1 MARSNNK
8 LSVQQLSFDMTSST
22 PSSGTQNDEA
32 KVETFAEAS
41 AASDALA
48 QASEALDSL
57 RGLAAKV
64 EVDGLVVDASQ
75 IQKAGDQQINPVADV
90 QPSMELENSGKTPE
104 LLSEILQSKTEEIK
118 QAATIPSAPVKQKV
132 GEVLRAAREAAN
144 FAIEDIA
151 AEVKIKPQHLLAI
164 EESRFNDLPART
176 YAVGFVRA
184 YANTLNLDVDALVA
198 DCRREVA
205 HYMPQKQHQMIMPE
219 AVSEQPLPSSS
230 LVIVTAAL
238 AFLLSAVGYVFTRD
252 TVETTPVAPPS
263 VSSASISQAE
273 KAAAPVAAAPAPA
286 PQPVVQQPV
295 AQPAVQQQAVTAQP
309 SSVQPSIQQPVVQPV
324 PHEEPAAV
332 DTADVDTTHVSS
344 GFLQKGLVAP
354 ATPVTPGAQAG
365 KVAPPSRIKL
375 KAVEETTVQIFDA
388 TGRMVAERVINKGE
402 AFYVPD
408 KAGLTLATTN
418 AGALHMQIDGREMQ
432 PLGDPDEAMHN
443 IPLNPD
449 SLLKYLQ

>member
-1 MARSNNK
+1 MTRSSNQV
-8 LSVQQLSFDMTSST
+8 SVRQLSFDMTSST
-22 PSSGTQNDEA
+22 NSPSHQNDEA
-32 KVETFAEAS
+32 PAETYADVS
-41 AASDALA
+41 AASEALA
-48 QASEALDSL
+48 KASEALDDL

-64 EVDGLVVDASQ
+64 EVDGLLVDATQ
-75 IQKAGDQQINPVADV
+75 VQKQGEQKAVEEPVMESAPV
-90 QPSMELENSGKTPE
+90 QETQPQEV
-104 LLSEILQSKTEEIK
+104 LSEILQTKTEEIK
-118 QAATIPSAPVKQKV
+118 KAANTKQKV
-132 GEVLRAAREAAN
+132 GETLRAAREAEGY
-144 FAIEDIA
+144 AIEDIA

-164 EESRFNDLPART
+164 EESRFNDLPSRT

-184 YANTLNLDVDALVA
+184 YASTLGLDVDALVA
-198 DCRREVA
+198 DTRREVA
-205 HYMPQKQHQMIMPE
+205 HYMPHKQPQMMMPE
-219 AVSEQPLPSSS
+219 VVSEQPLPSSS
-230 LVIVTAAL
+230 LVVITAAL
-238 AFLLSAVGYVFTRD
+238 AFLLSAAGYVFTRD
-252 TVETTPVAPPS
+252 TAVTTPTQPPS
-263 VSSASISQAE
+263 ISAKHTPAASVVTKPAAVVPPPVQQQAQQQ
-273 KAAAPVAAAPAPA
+273 AVQQPVQPQVQQPAIA
-286 PQPVVQQPV
+286 LPQPVVQ
-295 AQPAVQQQAVTAQP
+295 A
-309 SSVQPSIQQPVVQPV
+309 V

-354 ATPVTPGAQAG
+354 ATPAAPGKA
-365 KVAPPSRIKL
+365 APPSRIKL
-375 KAVEETTVQIFDA
+375 KAVEETTVQIFDS

>member
-1 MARSNNK
+1 MTRSSK
-8 LSVQQLSFDMTSST
+8 QVSVRQLSFDMTSTNS
-22 PSSGTQNDEA
+22 PSQQNEENSA
-32 KVETFAEAS
+32 EHFAEVS
-41 AASDALA
+41 AASEALA
-48 QASEALDSL
+48 KASEALDEL

-64 EVDGLVVDASQ
+64 EVDGLVVDAAHL
-75 IQKAGDQQINPVADV
+75 QKAGDGQINEITA
-90 QPSMELENSGKTPE
+90 PSVEEAPPEKPAE
-104 LLSEILQSKTEEIK
+104 LLSEVLQSKTDEIK
-118 QAATIPSAPVKQKV
+118 KAATVQPVAAKQKV
-132 GEVLRAAREAAN
+132 GEVLRAAREAAGY
-144 FAIEDIA
+144 AIEDIA

-184 YANTLNLDVDALVA
+184 YAGTLGLDVDALVA
-198 DCRREVA
+198 ETRREVSQ
-205 HYMPQKQHQMIMPE
+205 YMPQRQHQMIMPE

-230 LVIVTAAL
+230 LVVITAAL
-238 AFLLSAVGYVFTRD
+238 AFLLSAAGYVFTRD
-252 TVETTPVAPPS
+252 TSVTAPTQPPAI
-263 VSSASISQAE
+263 SAQH
-273 KAAAPVAAAPAPA
+273 KPAAPVAAAPPPA
-286 PQPVVQQPV
+286 VQQQVVQPPVQTQQVQPQMQQQVQQPAAVPQPVVQ
-295 AQPAVQQQAVTAQP
+295 A
-309 SSVQPSIQQPVVQPV
+309 V
-324 PHEEPAAV
+324 PHEEPASV

-354 ATPVTPGAQAG
+354 ATPTGPGKA
-365 KVAPPSRIKL
+365 APPSRIKL

-388 TGRMVAERVINKGE
+388 SGRMVAERVINKGE